1 MIMIFRCYR
10 EQIGWSVY
18 KKIKEIKLE
27 LSLHVLTDLNSQQ
40 NERVTGSQKKLHAD
54 AVDVT
59 KYPKLS

>member
-1 MIMIFRCYR
+1 MV
-10 EQIGWSVY
+10 SVQ
-18 KKIKEIKLE
+18 KDQRNQE

-59 KYPKLS
+59 KYPKL